1 MIVFKSIQKV
11 TLYER
16 DKDQEVHHFKLTKP
30 DGTIEIL
37 TEKDFSFLKKRWT
50 YERNQRER
58 AQEKQERANEAG
70 MLHGIGAYNEEMGN
84 V

>member
-1 MIVFKSIQKV
+1 MA
-11 TLYER
+11 
-16 DKDQEVHHFKLTKP
+16 
-30 DGTIEIL
+30 
-37 TEKDFSFLKKRWT
+37 
-50 YERNQRER
+50 ERNKRQR